1 MRYWL
6 FVQIIEKCLL
16 CAGKSSMLTEELES
30 EKSDPPEAKWTSEA
44 AAATDATEAA
54 ADAADEPAL
63 PAPPVLSI
71 HLVIIDR

>member
-1 MRYWL
+1 
-6 FVQIIEKCLL
+6 
-16 CAGKSSMLTEELES
+16 MLTEELES